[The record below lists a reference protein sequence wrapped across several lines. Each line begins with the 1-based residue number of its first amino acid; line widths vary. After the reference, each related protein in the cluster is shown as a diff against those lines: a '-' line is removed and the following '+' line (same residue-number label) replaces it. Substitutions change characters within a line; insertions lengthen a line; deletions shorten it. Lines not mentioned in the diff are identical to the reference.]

1 MKLRYFKINSEFRGL
16 PVGFSLQFRKDN
28 YYPSDNEEPICLVG
42 LNGSGKSNSLE
53 VLSELFYYL
62 ELQTICTNKEL
73 EKVHDRYASLDFEL
87 HYEIST
93 IRWKEAYSRFHKNFN
108 MNSDKNVI
116 IKWRKIKDQ
125 QVSVSL
131 FHIPESEEKYEN
143 VPSHYWYSLLPSKVI
158 GYSSGQNELISN
170 PFIKLDY
177 HYFDEFVKSTQNK
190 KFIET
195 NTDVNRMFFMDY
207 DSNELIAIANNLF
220 EEDNKE
226 KSIPKEDINLKL
238 GIENLHSFGL
248 KIQFKNY
255 DGKPIIYPSEINLAI
270 EKLKK
275 CATTY
280 YDNEKE
286 IKVPQNRS
294 INMNFYTDIAV
305 KKAFRNQFKTS
316 YELFRVLYLL
326 RLMNIHCISP
336 TSRKKIQNAPRNINL
351 SDLIPKPETDKLAFK
366 ITDISFRKS
375 NANLPVTYKQLS
387 DGEHQLLHIMGT
399 LKMMKQNDVLFLLDE
414 PETHFNPAWRAKMI
428 RLIMEMN
435 ADEYI
440 EQDHFITSH
449 SPFIISDCKPTNV
462 YLFHKKNGKLEVKT
476 AHEKRLNTFGTS
488 VNLLTEEVF
497 DKNESQGEYAGI
509 TIDELIN
516 RKYDDLKDI
525 IKAKEDA
532 KILGDSVEKTLLF
545 RKLIMIEDELTNKT
559 KK

>member
-16 PVGFSLQFRKDN
+16 PVGFSLQFRQNN
-28 YYPSDNEEPICLVG
+28 YYKGDNEEPICLVG

-62 ELQTICTNKEL
+62 ELQTICTDKEL
-73 EKVHDRYASLDFEL
+73 KKVNDRYATLDFEL
-87 HYEIST
+87 YYEISDLK
-93 IRWKEAYSRFHKNFN
+93 WKEAYSRYHRNFRIN
-108 MNSDKNVI
+108 PNEKVI
-116 IKWRKIKDQ
+116 IQWQKKIDQ
-125 QVSVSL
+125 QVSLS
-131 FHIPESEEKYEN
+131 IYNAQEYGAKDEN
-143 VPSHYWYSLLPSKVI
+143 VPPDFWYLFLPNKVI

-177 HYFDEFVKSTQNK
+177 HYFDEFVKSTQTED
-190 KFIET
+190 FQET

-207 DSNELIAIANNLF
+207 DSNELIVIANFLF
-220 EEDNKE
+220 DVDPNVIR
-226 KSIPKEDINLKL
+226 KSKEDINLKL
-238 GIENLHSFGL
+238 GIESLHSFGL
-248 KIQFKNY
+248 KIQYRNY
-255 DGKPIIYPSEINLAI
+255 DGKPIVYPSEINIAI

-280 YDNEKE
+280 YDNEKD
-286 IKVPQNRS
+286 IKVLQNRS
-294 INMNFYTDIAV
+294 IEMNFFTDIAV

-316 YELFRVLYLL
+316 YELFRALYLL

-336 TSRKKIQNAPRNINL
+336 TSRKKIQDAHRSTNL

-375 NANLPVTYKQLS
+375 NANHPVTYKQLS

-399 LKMMKQNDVLFLLDE
+399 LKIMKQNDVLFLLDE
-414 PETHFNPAWRAKMI
+414 PETHFNPAWRAKMV

-435 ADEYI
+435 ADENI

-476 AHEKRLNTFGTS
+476 ADEKRLNTFGTS

-509 TIDELIN
+509 TIDELMN
-516 RKYDDLKDI
+516 RKYNDQKDI